1 MRELSFE
8 EIKKY
13 ELNILKEVAKFCD
26 KNNLRYFLAFGT
38 LIGAVRHKG
47 FIPWDDDIDIQM
59 PREDYNK
66 FIQTFESEKYKLI
79 QPYDKQAKHTI
90 AKVIDKR
97 TLKVEKAIKYK
108 KGEETGIDVD
118 IFPIDGQP
126 GDEKE
131 FLKYFKKKHFLYKI
145 FRYVIVDIKA
155 FSIKGRMAF
164 GLPILVSKC
173 IGKDLVMKQ
182 VDKISARY
190 PYEENDYV
198 GSTSSLYEGPKNRT
212 LRKWYEDSIE
222 VDFEGFKFKAPVGY
236 HEILTQIYGDYMQ
249 LPPEEQRITHH
260 SNVCYLKE
268 N

>member
-13 ELNILKEVAKFCD
+13 ELDILKEVAEFCD

-66 FIQTFESEKYKLI
+66 FIQTFESENYKLV

-97 TLKVEKAIKYK
+97 TLKIEKSIKYK
-108 KGEETGIDVD
+108 KGEELGIDVD

-126 GDEKE
+126 YEEKE
-131 FLKYFKKKHFLYKI
+131 FLKYFNKKHLLYKMFSYI
-145 FRYVIVDIKA
+145 VIDVKA
-155 FSIKGRMAF
+155 YSIRGKLAF
-164 GLPILVSKC
+164 GIPILISKC
-173 IGKDLVMKQ
+173 IGKNLIMKRI
-182 VDKISARY
+182 DKISARY

-198 GSTSSLYEGPKNRT
+198 GSTSSLYEGVENRT
-212 LRKWYEDSIE
+212 LKQWYDGTAE
-222 VDFEGFKFKAPVGY
+222 VDFEGYKFKAPVGY
-236 HEILTQIYGDYMQ
+236 CEILTQLYGNYMQ
-249 LPPEEQRITHH
+249 LPPEEQRVTHH
-260 SNVCYLKE
+260 SNHCYLKY
-268 N
+268 